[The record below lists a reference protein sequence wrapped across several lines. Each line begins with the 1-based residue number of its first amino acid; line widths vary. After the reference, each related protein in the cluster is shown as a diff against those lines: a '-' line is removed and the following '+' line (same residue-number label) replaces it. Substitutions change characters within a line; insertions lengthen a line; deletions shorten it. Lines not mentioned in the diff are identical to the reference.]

1 VSADRAAELLSQGR
15 AALAAADW
23 EAARASLEEAREL
36 GETAEVLAGL
46 GQAAHFQGRHQQAI
60 EHRERAFAAFRRRG
74 EHVAAA
80 EQARWLGFLYAAVH
94 GNRAAANGWMAWAG
108 RLLEGEAEC
117 LEHGR
122 LKLDSAAWTDDAAQ
136 REHLAR
142 DAMAIARRFDDRDL
156 EFAAQAL
163 VGHAYVASGRV
174 PEGMALIDE
183 AMAAVAGG
191 EVSAVESIGEI
202 YCRLLGACERA
213 VDVRRAEEWMAAAA
227 RFVAWGDF
235 VNPTC
240 RLHYG
245 GILIAIGR
253 WEEAENELQTAAG
266 IFGDGYRGMRGAP
279 LIRLARL
286 RVLQGRVEDAEW
298 LLEGLGARPAAREVL
313 AEVALAKG
321 ELALAADRAGLCLE
335 SGDASS
341 PESAP
346 LLGLLV
352 QIHLARS
359 DVDAAREA
367 QAGLQRL
374 AGVRD
379 RARAGADLAAGR
391 IAVATGDAQAP
402 ARLQAALDA
411 FSELDLPLEAGRA
424 QLELARAL
432 ASSAPAGAA
441 AEARG
446 ALATFQRLGAAR
458 DADAT
463 AELLRSLGGS
473 GGRAWPK
480 GLAPLTK
487 RETEVLSLLAEG
499 CSNSQIAERLY
510 ISRRTAEH
518 HVASILAKL
527 DLKSRGEAAAY
538 AVRSG
543 LANP

>member
-1 VSADRAAELLSQGR
+1 VSADRASELLSRGR

-23 EAARASLEEAREL
+23 EAARAALEEAREL
-36 GETAEVLAGL
+36 GESAEVLAGL
-46 GQAAHFQGRHQQAI
+46 GHAAHFQGRHAEAI

-94 GNRAAANGWMAWAG
+94 GNRAAANGWMSWAG
-108 RLLEGEAEC
+108 RLLEGAQEC

-122 LKLDSAAWTDDAAQ
+122 LKLDSAAWTDDPAE
-136 REHLAR
+136 RERLAR
-142 DAMAIARRFDDRDL
+142 DAMAIARRFDDRNL

-174 PEGMALIDE
+174 AEGMSLIDE

-191 EVSAVESIGEI
+191 EVSAADSVGEI

-213 VDVRRAEEWMAAAA
+213 IDVRRAEDWMAAAA

-253 WEEAENELQTAAG
+253 WEEAENELATAAG
-266 IFGDGYRGMRGAP
+266 IFEGGYRGMRAAP

-286 RVLQGRVEDAEW
+286 RVLQGRVEDAER
-298 LLEGLGARPAAREVL
+298 LLEGLGSRPAAREVL

-321 ELALAADRAGLCLE
+321 DLALAADRAGLCLQ

-341 PESAP
+341 PECAP

-352 QIHLARS
+352 QIHLARG

-367 QAGLQRL
+367 QARLERL
-374 AGVRD
+374 AGARD

-402 ARLQAALDA
+402 IRLQAALDA
-411 FSELDLPLEAGRA
+411 FSELDLPLEASRA

-432 ASSAPAGAA
+432 AHSAPAGAA

-458 DADAT
+458 DADAA
-463 AELLRSLGGS
+463 AELLRTLGGS

-499 CSNSQIAERLY
+499 CSNPQIAERLY

-527 DLKSRGEAAAY
+527 DLKSRAEAAAY
-538 AVRSG
+538 AVRG
-543 LANP
+543 GVTNP